1 MNQGGLAESSFARND
16 GGGCPTGALEA
27 LKALVGTTRLATSF
41 TRFTFFAEGPIAAL
55 RFALEG
61 CQPSSTKTMQMMVER
76 RLITEVR
83 RPPDIK
89 TRIQT
94 YADGFG

>member
-1 MNQGGLAESSFARND
+1 MNHGLAEASFARND
-16 GGGCPTGALEA
+16 GGGCPTGALALEA
-27 LKALVGTTRLATSF
+27 FVGTTRLATSF
-41 TRFTFFAEGPIAAL
+41 TRFTFFAERPIAAL

-89 TRIQT
+89 ARIQT